1 MNRYLGVFVALIAF
15 TTAAVIGVSR
25 HKANTSEA
33 ERDLNLARIQK
44 EYLERV
50 GWIRSIP
57 EEKAYK
63 EEVTTFFRWYFREI
77 GEHVARSRGN
87 TKFNGYLT
95 ELSKRAD
102 SQKEYVEKNK
112 AYFDYTKRVFDDLRS
127 GSYSPV
133 FSAADRGMRLD
144 ITSVSVQRQDDK
156 AQLKLGILL
165 WGAQRELQDESTTAN
180 GITASIRKRM
190 VTSASFTSTWKLYD
204 SNGKLIGEMTAQGDP
219 MMKVDYPEKYIPE
232 FPPQM
237 VIGYYAL
244 DLIPAEVAKIDL
256 LFNVASRSPSG
267 GDATAN
273 FQWKIDAPSEWKLR
287 PGEKWAG
294 AEESV
299 RPEEEIDPAAKAK
312 SSVSSRR

>member
-25 HKANTSEA
+25 HKAKTFEA
-33 ERDLNLARIQK
+33 ERDLNLARVQR

-63 EEVTTFFRWYFREI
+63 EEVTTFLRWYFREI
-77 GEHVARSRGN
+77 GDHVARSRGN
-87 TKFNGYLT
+87 PKFNDYLT
-95 ELSKRAD
+95 ELSKRVE
-102 SQKEYVEKNK
+102 SQKEYAERK
-112 AYFDYTKRVFDDLRS
+112 AYFDYTKRVFDELRS
-127 GSYSPV
+127 GSYSPL
-133 FSAADRGMRLD
+133 FTAADKGMRLD
-144 ITSVSVQRQDDK
+144 ITSASVQAQGDK
-156 AQLKLGILL
+156 SQLKLEIVL
-165 WGAQRELQDESTTAN
+165 WGAQRALRDESTMAN
-180 GITASIRKRM
+180 GITASIKKKM

-204 SNGKLIGEMTAQGDP
+204 GHGKLIGEMTAQGDP
-219 MMKVDYPEKYIPE
+219 TMKVDYPEKYIPE

-237 VIGYYAL
+237 VVGYYAL

-256 LFNVASRSPSG
+256 LFNVVSRSPSG

-294 AEESV
+294 AEEAV
-299 RPEEEIDPAAKAK
+299 RPEEEIDPAARVKASF
-312 SSVSSRR
+312 SSGR

>member
-25 HKANTSEA
+25 HKAKTFEA
-33 ERDLNLARIQK
+33 ERDLNLARIQR

-63 EEVTTFFRWYFREI
+63 EEVTNFLRWYFREI
-77 GEHVARSRGN
+77 GDHAARSRGN
-87 TKFNGYLT
+87 GKFNGYLA

-102 SQKEYVEKNK
+102 NQKEYAEKK
-112 AYFDYTKRVFDDLRS
+112 EHFDYTKRVFDNLRS
-127 GSYSPV
+127 GSYSPL
-133 FSAADRGMRLD
+133 FSATDKGMRLD
-144 ITSVSVQRQDDK
+144 ITSASVQPQSDK
-156 AQLKLGILL
+156 SQLKLEIVL
-165 WGAQRELQDESTTAN
+165 WGAQRELRDESTMAK
-180 GITASIRKRM
+180 GITAAIKKRM

-204 SNGKLIGEMTAQGDP
+204 GNGKLIGEMTAQGDP
-219 MMKVDYPEKYIPE
+219 TMKVDYPEKYIPE

-237 VIGYYAL
+237 VVGYYAL

-294 AEESV
+294 AEEAV
-299 RPEEEIDPAAKAK
+299 RPEEEIDPAASAKA
-312 SSVSSRR
+312 SVSSRK